1 MLLLSIRRTQQEQR
15 RMKMSQGNNKVGQRV
30 YGKAMGNKEIDGMN
44 RARRP
49 STKRKR
55 KAHKK
60 AIETRV
66 RQANKK
72 ACRDY

>member
-1 MLLLSIRRTQQEQR
+1 M
-15 RMKMSQGNNKVGQRV
+15 QGSNKVGQKV
-30 YGKAMGNKEIDGMN
+30 FGNKRGQKEIDGMN

-60 AIETRV
+60 GIETKV

-72 ACRDY
+72 LCRDY